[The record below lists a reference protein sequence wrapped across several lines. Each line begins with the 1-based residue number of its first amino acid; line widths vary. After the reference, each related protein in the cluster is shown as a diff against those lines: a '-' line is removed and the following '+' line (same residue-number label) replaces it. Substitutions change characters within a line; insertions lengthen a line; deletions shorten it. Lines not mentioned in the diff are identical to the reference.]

1 MIEVNGMKFPLDRK
15 YYTKN
20 GAHIWLSVEDDIVKI
35 GMDAFATE
43 MTGLL
48 TFLTITKKEVKSGD
62 AIGSFESAKF
72 VSRLFSPIDGEI
84 VAINEMAMKNP
95 RMVNEKP
102 YDSWLVAIKPDN
114 IENALNSEHILGT
127 EEEISSWISQEMKR
141 LEEE

>member
-1 MIEVNGMKFPLDRK
+1 MIEINGMKFPIDRK

-20 GAHIWLSVEDDIVKI
+20 GAHIWLSVEGDIVKI

-48 TFLTITKKEVKSGD
+48 TFLTITSKDVKCGE

-72 VSRLFSPIDGEI
+72 VSRLFSPIDGKI
-84 VAINEMAMKNP
+84 VEVNEVAMKNP

-114 IENALNSEHILGT
+114 LEDSLKSEFILET
-127 EEEISSWISQEMKR
+127 EEEISSWIQEEMKR